1 MYNCYCPTVQLLDTV
16 KHHGTNI
23 VPLCHYKV
31 NFTMERSVLLNIIPS
46 LNITN
51 CITINQFYRVI
62 KSRDNAVRLN
72 INDSNKHTTIFS
84 GYISCKLICKHEVE
98 KQT

>member
-1 MYNCYCPTVQLLDTV
+1 MQLLDAI

-31 NFTMERSVLLNIIPS
+31 HFTGEQSVLLNIIPRF
-46 LNITN
+46 NITN

-84 GYISCKLICKHEVE
+84 EYISCKLI
-98 KQT
+98 